1 LITIAELALGNRG
14 HSHFWRRACDVSK
27 RKSPGPVHS
36 KAQQGFLFA
45 THKAFA
51 KKWARQAGE
60 TGPKGNPASKAAYRA
75 LPARKEARK
84 KA

>member
-1 LITIAELALGNRG
+1 
-14 HSHFWRRACDVSK
+14 VST

-51 KKWARQAGE
+51 KRWARQAGE
-60 TGPKGNPASKAAYRA
+60 TGPKGNPASKAAYAR
-75 LPARKEARK
+75 LPARKSARK
-84 KA
+84 RA

>member
-1 LITIAELALGNRG
+1 MA
-14 HSHFWRRACDVSK
+14 K

-36 KAQQGFLFA
+36 KAQQGYLFA
-45 THKAFA
+45 AGKPFA

-60 TGPKGNPASKAAYRA
+60 VGPHGKPSAASKAAYRA
-75 LPARKEARK
+75 LPKRKGPRK

>member
-1 LITIAELALGNRG
+1 MAPGNLGP
-14 HSHFWRRACDVSK
+14 FACPEVVTVAK
-27 RKSPGPVHS
+27 PRKSPGPVHS

-51 KKWARQAGE
+51 KRWAREAGE
-60 TGPKGNPASKAAYRA
+60 TGPRGNRASKAAYAR
-75 LPARKEARK
+75 LPPRKGVRK